1 MNTMK
6 AKGVNHTTVKHHMA
20 HKDYK
25 KTLGTGRS
33 MVKQVVNIRSLDH
46 QLYTLVQDKVALS
59 TFYDKFKM
67 INNMEN
73 VPYGYNEC
81 NESK

>member
-1 MNTMK
+1 
-6 AKGVNHTTVKHHMA
+6 
-20 HKDYK
+20 
-25 KTLGTGRS
+25 

-46 QLYTLVQDKVALS
+46 QLYTLIQDKVALS

-67 INNMEN
+67 INNMEK

>member
-1 MNTMK
+1 MK

-81 NESK
+81 NATD